1 MADYAKQ
8 PRRKY
13 CQFCKDDVEYIDYK
27 DIQMLRKYVTDR
39 GKIKPRRGGREA
51 RPRDGSHAVCRPRCQ
66 RPWRSPQPLSE
77 GRTTMKVILLKELQG
92 KGGEGDVI
100 DVNRGFANNFLLTQG
115 YAVKAT
121 PGNLKQLEERKKNIA
136 KREETRIADANALAE
151 KLNDATVRIIAQV
164 GEEGVLFGSVTAP
177 LVADAIAEQL
187 DIEIDRR
194 RVELGKPIKMAGTYQ
209 VPVSLYRDIK
219 GTVTVVV
226 AGESEAEEAIEAI
239 EEAIGIAESPA
250 DETVEVDGQIA
261 EDGTVEVEVTETEE

>member
-1 MADYAKQ
+1 
-8 PRRKY
+8 
-13 CQFCKDDVEYIDYK
+13 
-27 DIQMLRKYVTDR
+27 
-39 GKIKPRRGGREA
+39 
-51 RPRDGSHAVCRPRCQ
+51 
-66 RPWRSPQPLSE
+66 
-77 GRTTMKVILLKELQG
+77 MKVILLKELQG

-151 KLNDATVRIIAQV
+151 KLNDATVRVIAQV

-177 LVADAIAEQL
+177 LVVDAIAEQL

-194 RVELGKPIKMAGTYQ
+194 RVELGKPIKMTGTYQ

-219 GTVTVVV
+219 GTVTVIV
-226 AGESEAEEAIEAI
+226 AGESEAEEAIDAI
-239 EEAIGIAESPA
+239 EEAIDIAETPA
-250 DETVEVDGQIA
+250 DEMVEVDGEVA
-261 EDGTVEVEVTETEE
+261 ADGTVEVEVTETEE

>member
-1 MADYAKQ
+1 
-8 PRRKY
+8 
-13 CQFCKDDVEYIDYK
+13 
-27 DIQMLRKYVTDR
+27 
-39 GKIKPRRGGREA
+39 
-51 RPRDGSHAVCRPRCQ
+51 
-66 RPWRSPQPLSE
+66 
-77 GRTTMKVILLKELQG
+77 MKVILLKELQG

-151 KLNDATVRIIAQV
+151 KLNDATVRVIAQV

-177 LVADAIAEQL
+177 LVAAAIAEQL

-194 RVELGKPIKMAGTYQ
+194 RVELGKPIKMTGTYH

-226 AGESEAEEAIEAI
+226 AGESEAEEAIDAI
-239 EEAIGIAESPA
+239 EEAIDIAETPA
-250 DETVEVDGQIA
+250 DEMVEVDGEVA
-261 EDGTVEVEVTETEE
+261 ADGTVEVEVTETEE

>member
-1 MADYAKQ
+1 
-8 PRRKY
+8 
-13 CQFCKDDVEYIDYK
+13 
-27 DIQMLRKYVTDR
+27 
-39 GKIKPRRGGREA
+39 
-51 RPRDGSHAVCRPRCQ
+51 
-66 RPWRSPQPLSE
+66 
-77 GRTTMKVILLKELQG
+77 MKVILLKELQG

-151 KLNDATVRIIAQV
+151 KLNDATVRVIAQV

-194 RVELGKPIKMAGTYQ
+194 RVELGKPIKMTGTYQ
-209 VPVSLYRDIK
+209 VPVSLYRD
-219 GTVTVVV
+219 
-226 AGESEAEEAIEAI
+226 AI
-239 EEAIGIAESPA
+239 EEAIYIAETPA
-250 DETVEVDGQIA
+250 DEMVEVDGEVA
-261 EDGTVEVEVTETEE
+261 ADGTVEVEVTETEE